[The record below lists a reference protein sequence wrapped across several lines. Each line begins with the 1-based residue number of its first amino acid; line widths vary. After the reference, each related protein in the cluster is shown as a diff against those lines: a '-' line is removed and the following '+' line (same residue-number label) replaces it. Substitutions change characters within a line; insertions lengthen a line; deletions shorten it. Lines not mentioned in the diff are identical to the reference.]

1 MLPLRHMSAR
11 VSYQIE
17 EMARRVL
24 DDGIVAIVRGDF
36 PAQKVLE
43 IGDALLAAPVLVM
56 EVTLNTPGALEL
68 IQLLRARS
76 GENMN
81 IGAGTVRTVEQF
93 DAAAAAG
100 AQFSVAPGLNPAVVA
115 HALKADILHIPGVY
129 TATEAETAHAA
140 GSRLLKLFPA
150 NVGGP
155 AYLKALR
162 APLDDI
168 QFVPTGGIGPENA
181 AAWAKAGAAALGV
194 GSSLVTGPHQ
204 PMADL
209 IERAR
214 ALRHAWQSGGNCA

>member
-1 MLPLRHMSAR
+1 MLPLQDMSPQKR
-11 VSYQIE
+11 YGIG
-17 EMARRVL
+17 EMTSRVL

-36 PAQKVLE
+36 PAHKVLE

-68 IQLLRARS
+68 IQMLRARF
-76 GENMN
+76 GINMN
-81 IGAGTVRTVEQF
+81 VGAGTVRTVEQF

-100 AQFSVAPGLNPAVVA
+100 AQFTVAPGLNPAVVA
-115 HALKADILHIPGVY
+115 RARKTDTLHIPGVY

-150 NVGGP
+150 NIGGP

-194 GSSLVTGPHQ
+194 GSALVTGPDQ

-214 ALRHAWQSGGNCA
+214 ALRQAWQPSANIS

>member
-1 MLPLRHMSAR
+1 MLPLPDMSAPKI
-11 VSYQIE
+11 YGID
-17 EMARRVL
+17 EMTRRVQ
-24 DDGIVAIVRGDF
+24 DDGLVAIVRGDF
-36 PAQKVLE
+36 PAHKVLE
-43 IGDALLAAPVLVM
+43 IGDALLAAPLLVM

-68 IQLLRARS
+68 IHMLRARF
-76 GENMN
+76 GQNMN

-100 AQFSVAPGLNPAVVA
+100 AQFTVAPGLNPAVVA
-115 HALKADILHIPGVY
+115 QARKADTLHIPGVY

-194 GSSLVTGPHQ
+194 GSALVTGSHQ
-204 PMADL
+204 PMSDL

-214 ALRHAWQSGGNCA
+214 ALRHAWQSSGNSS

>member
-1 MLPLRHMSAR
+1 MLPLPDMSAR
-11 VSYQIE
+11 KSYGIDG
-17 EMARRVL
+17 MTRRVQ
-24 DDGIVAIVRGDF
+24 DDGLVAIVRGDF
-36 PAQKVLE
+36 PAHKVLE
-43 IGDALLAAPVLVM
+43 IGDALLAAPLLVM

-68 IQLLRARS
+68 IQMLRARF

-100 AQFSVAPGLNPAVVA
+100 AQFTVAPALNPAVVA
-115 HALKADILHIPGVY
+115 QARKADTLHIPGVY

-194 GSSLVTGPHQ
+194 GSALVTGSHQ

-214 ALRHAWQSGGNCA
+214 ALRLAWQASDSCS

>member
-1 MLPLRHMSAR
+1 MH
-11 VSYQIE
+11 
-17 EMARRVL
+17 
-24 DDGIVAIVRGDF
+24 
-36 PAQKVLE
+36 KVLE

-68 IQLLRARS
+68 IQMLRARF
-76 GENMN
+76 GKNMN

-100 AQFSVAPGLNPAVVA
+100 AQFTVAPGLNPAVVA
-115 HALKADILHIPGVY
+115 QARKADILHIPGVY
-129 TATEAETAHAA
+129 TATEADRAHEG

-150 NVGGP
+150 NIGGP

-168 QFVPTGGIGPENA
+168 EFVPTGGISPENA

-194 GSSLVTGPHQ
+194 GSCLVTGPHQ

-214 ALRHAWQSGGNCA
+214 TLRQAWQSNGSFQ

>member
-1 MLPLRHMSAR
+1 MKLGTDQMLHR
-11 VSYQIE
+11 VQ
-17 EMARRVL
+17 

-68 IQLLRARS
+68 IQMLRARF
-76 GENMN
+76 GENMY
-81 IGAGTVRTVEQF
+81 IGAGTVRTANQF
-93 DAAAAAG
+93 NAAIAAG
-100 AQFSVAPGLNPAVVA
+100 AQFTVAPGLNPAVVTQA
-115 HALKADILHIPGVY
+115 RKADILHIPGVY
-129 TATEAETAHAA
+129 TATEAETACAA

-150 NVGGP
+150 NIGGP

-168 QFVPTGGIGPENA
+168 QFVPTGGIGPDNA
-181 AAWAKAGAAALGV
+181 AAWATAGAAALGV

-209 IERAR
+209 IQRAR
-214 ALRHAWQSGGNCA
+214 ALRQAWESDNASA

>member
-1 MLPLRHMSAR
+1 
-11 VSYQIE
+11 VS
-17 EMARRVL
+17 
-24 DDGIVAIVRGDF
+24 
-36 PAQKVLE
+36 
-43 IGDALLAAPVLVM
+43 
-56 EVTLNTPGALEL
+56 
-68 IQLLRARS
+68 
-76 GENMN
+76 
-81 IGAGTVRTVEQF
+81 
-93 DAAAAAG
+93 
-100 AQFSVAPGLNPAVVA
+100 
-115 HALKADILHIPGVY
+115 IPPPKQ
-129 TATEAETAHAA
+129 TAHAA

-194 GSSLVTGPHQ
+194 GSALVTGPHQ

-214 ALRHAWQSGGNCA
+214 ALRQAWQAGDSCS

>member
-11 VSYQIE
+11 VSYEIE

-43 IGDALLAAPVLVM
+43 IGDSLLAAPVLVM

-68 IQLLRARS
+68 IQLLRTRF

-115 HALKADILHIPGVY
+115 QARNADILHIPGVY

>member
-1 MLPLRHMSAR
+1 MLPLQVMSPQKN
-11 VSYQIE
+11 YGIG
-17 EMARRVL
+17 EMTRRVL
-24 DDGIVAIVRGDF
+24 NDGIVAIVRGDF
-36 PAQKVLE
+36 PAHKVLE

-68 IQLLRARS
+68 IQMLRARF
-76 GENMN
+76 GINMN
-81 IGAGTVRTVEQF
+81 VGAGTVRTVEQF

-100 AQFSVAPGLNPAVVA
+100 AQFTVAPGLNPAVVA
-115 HALKADILHIPGVY
+115 RARKTDTLHIPGVY

-168 QFVPTGGIGPENA
+168 QFVPTGGIGPDNA

-194 GSSLVTGPHQ
+194 GSSLVTGPDQ

-214 ALRHAWQSGGNCA
+214 ALRQAWQPSANIS

>member
-1 MLPLRHMSAR
+1 MKLGTDQMAHR
-11 VSYQIE
+11 VQ
-17 EMARRVL
+17 

-36 PAQKVLE
+36 PAQKILE

-68 IQLLRARS
+68 IQMLRARF
-76 GENMN
+76 GENMY
-81 IGAGTVRTVEQF
+81 IGAGTVRTANQF
-93 DAAAAAG
+93 DAAIAAG
-100 AQFSVAPGLNPAVVA
+100 AQFTVAPGLNPAVVTQA
-115 HALKADILHIPGVY
+115 RKADILHVPGVY
-129 TATEAETAHAA
+129 TATEAETACAA

-150 NVGGP
+150 NIGGP

-168 QFVPTGGIGPENA
+168 QFVPTGGIGPDNA
-181 AAWAKAGAAALGV
+181 AAWATAGAAALGV

-209 IERAR
+209 IQRAR
-214 ALRHAWQSGGNCA
+214 ALRQAWESGNASSRFI

>member
-1 MLPLRHMSAR
+1 MLPLRDMSPQKN
-11 VSYQIE
+11 YGIG
-17 EMARRVL
+17 EMTRRVL

-36 PAQKVLE
+36 PAHKVLE

-56 EVTLNTPGALEL
+56 EVTLNTPGALDL
-68 IQLLRARS
+68 IQMLRARF
-76 GENMN
+76 GINMN
-81 IGAGTVRTVEQF
+81 VGAGTVRTVEQF

-100 AQFSVAPGLNPAVVA
+100 AQFTVAPGLNPAVVA
-115 HALKADILHIPGVY
+115 RARKTDTLHIPGVY

-150 NVGGP
+150 NMGGP

-181 AAWAKAGAAALGV
+181 DAWAKAGAAALGV
-194 GSSLVTGPHQ
+194 GSALVTGPDQ
-204 PMADL
+204 SMADL

-214 ALRHAWQSGGNCA
+214 ALRQAWQPSANIS